1 MTETPLPTDRA
12 ATTAADTPSD
22 IAATPRIIW
31 INGALVPEDEARIS
45 PFDHGWLVGDAVFE
59 TLIIVRGMPF
69 CARRHLE
76 RLAYSGAHLGVTVPN
91 ADVLREAMIAVA
103 AANGLR
109 EGRLRITVSSGTG
122 PLGSNRGDSPP
133 TATVAATPQ
142 PPWPAAT
149 AVATVEWTINERSPL
164 AGLKTVSYGANV
176 RALAAAKAAGAS
188 EAIFA
193 NTQGH
198 LCEGTGSNVF
208 LVHQGRLIT
217 PSLAS
222 GCLAGVTR
230 QLVIELTGAV
240 EEDGPLSALAAA
252 DEAFLTSTTRDV
264 HPIHSVDGHPLPAAP
279 GPATKAAAQAFAD
292 LKAKEID
299 P

>member
-1 MTETPLPTDRA
+1 MTETQ
-12 ATTAADTPSD
+12 TPAEASPK
-22 IAATPRIIW
+22 ARIVW

-76 RLAYSGAHLGVTVPN
+76 RLAYSAEHLGVTVPN

-103 AANGLR
+103 TANDLE
-109 EGRLRITVSSGTG
+109 EGRLRVTVSSGTG

-142 PPWPAAT
+142 PPWPATT

-193 NTQGH
+193 NTQGQ

-208 LVHQGRLIT
+208 LAHQGRLIT
-217 PSLAS
+217 PSLAG
-222 GCLAGVTR
+222 GCLAGITR
-230 QLVIELTGAV
+230 QLVIELTGAA
-240 EEDGPLSALAAA
+240 EQDLPLSALAAA

-264 HPIHSVDGHPLPAAP
+264 HPIHAVDGLPLPAAP
-279 GPATKAAAQAFAD
+279 GPLTQAAAQAFAH
-292 LKAKEID
+292 LKATEID

>member
-1 MTETPLPTDRA
+1 MTA
-12 ATTAADTPSD
+12 
-22 IAATPRIIW
+22 RIVW
-31 INGALVPEDEARIS
+31 INGELLPEHEARIS

-59 TLIIVRGMPF
+59 TLAIVRGMPF
-69 CARRHLE
+69 AARRHLE
-76 RLAYSGAHLGVTVPN
+76 RLAYSAEHLGVTVPD
-91 ADVLREAMIAVA
+91 AEVLREAMIAVA
-103 AANGLR
+103 AANGLD
-109 EGRLRITVSSGTG
+109 EGRLRVTVSSGTG

-142 PPWPAAT
+142 APWPTTT
-149 AVATVEWTINERSPL
+149 AVNTVDWTINERSPL

-176 RALAAAKAAGAS
+176 RALARAKAAGAS

-193 NTQGH
+193 NTQGQ

-208 LVHQGRLIT
+208 LAHQGQLIT

-230 QLVIELTGAV
+230 QLVLELAGALEQDV
-240 EEDGPLSALAAA
+240 PLDALSGA

-264 HPIHSVDGHPLPAAP
+264 HPIHAVDGQPLPNAP
-279 GPATKAAAQAFAD
+279 GPLTRAAAEAFAH
-292 LKAKEID
+292 LKATQID

>member
-1 MTETPLPTDRA
+1 M
-12 ATTAADTPSD
+12 PSSD
-22 IAATPRIIW
+22 PRIVW

-59 TLIIVRGMPF
+59 TLVIVRGMPF
-69 CARRHLE
+69 AARRHLE
-76 RLAYSGAHLGVTVPN
+76 RLAYSAEHLGVTVPE
-91 ADVLREAMIAVA
+91 ADVLREAMIAVS
-103 AANGLR
+103 AANGLE
-109 EGRLRITVSSGTG
+109 EGRLRVTVSSGTG

-142 PPWPAAT
+142 PPWAATT
-149 AVATVEWTINERSPL
+149 AVATVYWTMNEHGPL

-176 RALAAAKAAGAS
+176 RALAVAKAAGAS

-193 NTQGH
+193 NTQGL

-222 GCLAGVTR
+222 GCLAGITR
-230 QLVIELTGAV
+230 QLVIDLTGAAEQDV
-240 EEDGPLSALAAA
+240 PLSALATA

-264 HPIHSVDGHPLPAAP
+264 HAIHAVDGHPLLAAP
-279 GPATKAAAQAFAD
+279 GPLTQAAAQAFAH
-292 LKAKEID
+292 LKATEID

>member
-1 MTETPLPTDRA
+1 MSSAE
-12 ATTAADTPSD
+12 
-22 IAATPRIIW
+22 PRIVW
-31 INGALVPEDEARIS
+31 INGALVPEDQARIS

-59 TLIIVRGMPF
+59 TLVIVRGMPF
-69 CARRHLE
+69 AARRHLE
-76 RLAYSGAHLGVTVPN
+76 RLAYSAEHLGVAVPD
-91 ADVLREAMIAVA
+91 ADVLQEAMVAVA
-103 AANGLR
+103 AANQLE
-109 EGRLRITVSSGTG
+109 EGRLRVTVSSGTG

-142 PPWPAAT
+142 APWPDT
-149 AVATVEWTINERSPL
+149 TSVATVEWTINEHSPL

-176 RALAAAKAAGAS
+176 RALAAAKAAGAG

-193 NTQGH
+193 NTRGL

-208 LVHQGRLIT
+208 LAYQGQLIT

-222 GCLAGVTR
+222 GCLAGITR
-230 QLVIELTGAV
+230 QLVIDLTGAV
-240 EEDGPLSALAAA
+240 EQDVPLSALAAA

-264 HPIHSVDGHPLPAAP
+264 QPVHAVDGQRLPAAP
-279 GPATKAAAQAFAD
+279 GPVTQAAAQAFAH
-292 LKAKEID
+292 LKATQID

>member
-1 MTETPLPTDRA
+1 MT
-12 ATTAADTPSD
+12 
-22 IAATPRIIW
+22 AATPRIVW
-31 INGALVPEDEARIS
+31 INGELVPEQEARIS

-59 TLIIVRGMPF
+59 TLVIVQGMPF
-69 CARRHLE
+69 AARRHLE
-76 RLAYSGAHLGVTVPN
+76 RLAYSAEHLGVTLPD

-103 AANGLR
+103 AANGLT
-109 EGRLRITVSSGTG
+109 EGRLRVTVSSGTG
-122 PLGSNRGDSPP
+122 PLGSGRGDSPP

-142 PPWPAAT
+142 APWPTAT
-149 AVATVEWTINERSPL
+149 AVATVDWTINERGPL

-176 RALAAAKAAGAS
+176 RALAEAKAAGAT

-193 NTQGH
+193 NTQGQ

-208 LVHQGRLIT
+208 LAHEGRLIT

-230 QLVIELTGAV
+230 DLVIELTGAIEHDV
-240 EEDGPLSALAAA
+240 PLAALAAA
-252 DEAFLTSTTRDV
+252 EEAFLTSTTRDV
-264 HPIHSVDGHPLPAAP
+264 HPIHAVDGHPLPNAP
-279 GPATKAAAQAFAD
+279 GPLTHAAAQAFAH
-292 LKAKEID
+292 LKATEID

>member
-1 MTETPLPTDRA
+1 MTEAQTPAEAPPETR
-12 ATTAADTPSD
+12 TV
-22 IAATPRIIW
+22 W
-31 INGALVPEDEARIS
+31 INGALLPEDEARIS

-59 TLIIVRGMPF
+59 TLAIVRGMPF
-69 CARRHLE
+69 AARRHLR
-76 RLAYSGAHLGVTVPN
+76 RLAYSAEHLGVALPD
-91 ADVLREAMIAVA
+91 ADMLREAMVAVA
-103 AANGLR
+103 AANGLE

-122 PLGSNRGDSPP
+122 PLGSSRGDSPP

-142 PPWPAAT
+142 PPWPTTT
-149 AVATVEWTINERSPL
+149 AVATMDWTINERSPL

-176 RALAAAKAAGAS
+176 RALAEAIDTGAS

-193 NTQGH
+193 NTQGQ
-198 LCEGTGSNVF
+198 LCEGTGSNIF
-208 LVHQGRLIT
+208 LADQGRLIT

-230 QLVIELTGAV
+230 QLVIELTGALEKDV
-240 EEDGPLSALAAA
+240 QLEALASA

-264 HPIHSVDGHPLPAAP
+264 HPIHAVDGRPLPSAP
-279 GPATKAAAQAFAD
+279 GPLTQAAAQAFAR
-292 LKAKEID
+292 LKATQID

>member
-1 MTETPLPTDRA
+1 MTETQTPAEASPNDR
-12 ATTAADTPSD
+12 
-22 IAATPRIIW
+22 IVW
-31 INGALVPEDEARIS
+31 VNGALVAEHEARIS

-59 TLIIVRGMPF
+59 TLVIVRGMPF
-69 CARRHLE
+69 AARRHLD
-76 RLAYSGAHLGVTVPN
+76 RLAYSAEHLGVAVPD
-91 ADVLREAMIAVA
+91 ADELREAMIAVA
-103 AANGLR
+103 AANGLQ
-109 EGRLRITVSSGTG
+109 EGRLRVTVSSGTG

-142 PPWPAAT
+142 TPWPAT
-149 AVATVEWTINERSPL
+149 IAVATVEWTINELSPL

-193 NTQGH
+193 NTQGS
-198 LCEGTGSNVF
+198 LCEGTGSNIF
-208 LVHQGRLIT
+208 LVHQGQLIT

-240 EEDGPLSALAAA
+240 EQDVPLEALAAA

-264 HPIHSVDGHPLPAAP
+264 HPIHAVDGHPLPAAP
-279 GPATKAAAQAFAD
+279 GPHTQAAAQAFAH
-292 LKAKEID
+292 LKASEID

>member
-1 MTETPLPTDRA
+1 MTEMPTPAEASPQARTV
-12 ATTAADTPSD
+12 
-22 IAATPRIIW
+22 W
-31 INGALVPEDEARIS
+31 INGALLPEDEARIS

-69 CARRHLE
+69 AARRHLE
-76 RLAYSGAHLGVTVPN
+76 RLAYSAKHLGVTVP
-91 ADVLREAMIAVA
+91 DTEVLRDAMIAVA
-103 AANGLR
+103 AANGLQ
-109 EGRLRITVSSGTG
+109 EGRLRVTVSSGTG

-142 PPWPAAT
+142 APWPAT
-149 AVATVEWTINERSPL
+149 IAVATVDWTINERSPL

-176 RALAAAKAAGAS
+176 RALAEAVDTGAS

-193 NTQGH
+193 NTQGQ

-208 LVHQGRLIT
+208 LAYEGRLIT

-230 QLVIELTGAV
+230 QLVIELTGALEKDV
-240 EEDGPLSALAAA
+240 PLEALASA

-264 HPIHSVDGHPLPAAP
+264 HPIHAVDGHPLPSAP
-279 GPATKAAAQAFAD
+279 GPLTQAAAQAFAH
-292 LKAKEID
+292 LKATQID

>member
-1 MTETPLPTDRA
+1 MV
-12 ATTAADTPSD
+12 
-22 IAATPRIIW
+22 W
-31 INGALVPEDEARIS
+31 INGMLLTEDEARIS

-59 TLIIVRGMPF
+59 TLVIVRGMPF
-69 CARRHLE
+69 AARRHLE
-76 RLAYSGAHLGVTVPN
+76 RLAYSAKHLGVSVP
-91 ADVLREAMIAVA
+91 DTEVLQDAMIAVA
-103 AANGLR
+103 AANGLQ
-109 EGRLRITVSSGTG
+109 EGRLRVTVSSGTG
-122 PLGSNRGDSPP
+122 PLGSGRGDSPP

-142 PPWPAAT
+142 APWPAT
-149 AVATVEWTINERSPL
+149 TSVATVGWTINERGPL

-176 RALAAAKAAGAS
+176 RALAEAMAAGAS

-193 NTQGH
+193 NTQGQ

-208 LVHQGRLIT
+208 LEYQGRLIT

-230 QLVIELTGAV
+230 DLVIELTGAV
-240 EEDGPLSALAAA
+240 EHDVPLAALAAA
-252 DEAFLTSTTRDV
+252 EEAFLTSTTRDV
-264 HPIHSVDGHPLPAAP
+264 HPIHAVDGYRLPAAP
-279 GPATKAAAQAFAD
+279 GPLTQAAAQAFAY

>member
-1 MTETPLPTDRA
+1 MTT
-12 ATTAADTPSD
+12 
-22 IAATPRIIW
+22 RIVW
-31 INGALVPEDEARIS
+31 VNGALLPEDQARIS

-59 TLIIVRGMPF
+59 TLAIVRGMPF
-69 CARRHLE
+69 AARRHLE
-76 RLAYSGAHLGVTVPN
+76 RLAYSAEHLGITVPN

-103 AANGLR
+103 SANWLQD
-109 EGRLRITVSSGTG
+109 GRLRVTVSSGTG

-142 PPWPAAT
+142 SPWPAT
-149 AVATVEWTINERSPL
+149 VAVETVKWTINETSPL

-176 RALAAAKAAGAS
+176 RALAAAKEVGAS

-193 NTQGH
+193 NTQGS

-208 LVHQGRLIT
+208 LVHQGQLIT

-240 EEDGPLSALAAA
+240 EQDVPLEALASAE
-252 DEAFLTSTTRDV
+252 EAFLTSTTRDV
-264 HPIHSVDGHPLPAAP
+264 HPIHAVDGHRLPAAP
-279 GPATKAAAQAFAD
+279 GPRTQAAAQAFAQ
-292 LKAKEID
+292 LKATQID

>member
-1 MTETPLPTDRA
+1 MKETP
-12 ATTAADTPSD
+12 TPAEPSPQ
-22 IAATPRIIW
+22 TRTVW
-31 INGALVPEDEARIS
+31 INGALLPEDEARIS

-69 CARRHLE
+69 AARRHLE
-76 RLAYSGAHLGVTVPN
+76 RLTYSAKHLGVTVP
-91 ADVLREAMIAVA
+91 DTEVLREAMIAVA
-103 AANGLR
+103 AANGLQ
-109 EGRLRITVSSGTG
+109 EGRLRVTVSSGTG

-142 PPWPAAT
+142 SPWPDTT
-149 AVATVEWTINERSPL
+149 AVATFDWTINERSPL

-176 RALAAAKAAGAS
+176 RALAAAKELGAS

-193 NTQGH
+193 NTQGQ
-198 LCEGTGSNVF
+198 LCEGTGSNIF
-208 LVHQGRLIT
+208 LAHQGQLIT

-240 EEDGPLSALAAA
+240 ELDVPLDSLA
-252 DEAFLTSTTRDV
+252 DVEEAFLTSTTRDV
-264 HPIHSVDGHPLPAAP
+264 HPIHAVDGHPLPSAP
-279 GPATKAAAQAFAD
+279 GPLTQAAAQAFAH
-292 LKAKEID
+292 LKATQID

>member
-1 MTETPLPTDRA
+1 MT
-12 ATTAADTPSD
+12 
-22 IAATPRIIW
+22 AATPRIVW
-31 INGALVPEDEARIS
+31 INGELVPEQEARIS

-59 TLIIVRGMPF
+59 TLVIVQGMPF
-69 CARRHLE
+69 AARRHLE
-76 RLAYSGAHLGVTVPN
+76 RLAYSAEHLGVTLPD

-103 AANGLR
+103 AANGLT
-109 EGRLRITVSSGTG
+109 EGRLRVTVSSGTG
-122 PLGSNRGDSPP
+122 PLGSGRGDSPP

-142 PPWPAAT
+142 APWPTAT
-149 AVATVEWTINERSPL
+149 AVATVDWTINERGPL

-176 RALAAAKAAGAS
+176 RALAEAKAAGAT

-193 NTQGH
+193 NTQGQ

-208 LVHQGRLIT
+208 LAHEGRLIT

-230 QLVIELTGAV
+230 DLVIELTGAIEHDV
-240 EEDGPLSALAAA
+240 PLAALAAA
-252 DEAFLTSTTRDV
+252 EEAFLTSTTRDV
-264 HPIHSVDGHPLPAAP
+264 HPIHAVDGHPLPNAP
-279 GPATKAAAQAFAD
+279 GPLTHAAAQAFAR
-292 LKAKEID
+292 LKATEID

>member
-1 MTETPLPTDRA
+1 MTASEG
-12 ATTAADTPSD
+12 
-22 IAATPRIIW
+22 RIVW
-31 INGALVPEDEARIS
+31 INGELVSEHEARIS

-59 TLIIVRGMPF
+59 TLAIVRKTPF
-69 CARRHLE
+69 AARRHLE
-76 RLAYSGAHLGVTVPN
+76 RLAFSAHHLGIALPD

-103 AANGLR
+103 AANGL
-109 EGRLRITVSSGTG
+109 EAGRLRVTVSSGTG
-122 PLGSNRGDSPP
+122 PLGSNRGRSKP

-142 PPWPAAT
+142 TPWPDTA
-149 AVATVEWTINERSPL
+149 AVATVDWTINEGGPL
-164 AGLKTVSYGANV
+164 AGLKTVSYGDNV
-176 RALAAAKAAGAS
+176 RALARANAAGAG

-193 NTQGH
+193 NTRGQ

-230 QLVIELTGAV
+230 QLVIELTDAAEHDV
-240 EEDGPLSALAAA
+240 PLHALAAA

-264 HPIHSVDGHPLPAAP
+264 HPVQTVDGQPLAACP
-279 GPATKAAAQAFAD
+279 GPRTQAAAQALAR
-292 LKAKEID
+292 LKAANLD

>member
-1 MTETPLPTDRA
+1 MTEMPTPAEASPQARTV
-12 ATTAADTPSD
+12 
-22 IAATPRIIW
+22 W
-31 INGALVPEDEARIS
+31 INGALLPEDEARIS

-69 CARRHLE
+69 AARRHLE
-76 RLAYSGAHLGVTVPN
+76 RLAFSAKHLGVTVP
-91 ADVLREAMIAVA
+91 DTEVLRDAMIAVA
-103 AANGLR
+103 AANGLQ
-109 EGRLRITVSSGTG
+109 EGRLRVTVSSGTG
-122 PLGSNRGDSPP
+122 PLGSNRGDCPP

-142 PPWPAAT
+142 APWPAT
-149 AVATVEWTINERSPL
+149 IAVATVDWTINERSPL

-176 RALAAAKAAGAS
+176 RALAEAVDTGAS

-193 NTQGH
+193 NTQGQ
-198 LCEGTGSNVF
+198 LCEGTGSTVF
-208 LVHQGRLIT
+208 LAYEGRLIT

-230 QLVIELTGAV
+230 QLVIELTGALEKDV
-240 EEDGPLSALAAA
+240 PLEALASA

-264 HPIHSVDGHPLPAAP
+264 HPIHAVDGHPLPSAP
-279 GPATKAAAQAFAD
+279 GPLTQAAAQAFAH
-292 LKAKEID
+292 LKATQID

>member
-1 MTETPLPTDRA
+1 MTESQTPAEASPKT
-12 ATTAADTPSD
+12 
-22 IAATPRIIW
+22 RIVW

-59 TLIIVRGMPF
+59 TLVIVRGMPF
-69 CARRHLE
+69 AARRHLE
-76 RLAYSGAHLGVTVPN
+76 RLAYSAEHLGVTVPD
-91 ADVLREAMIAVA
+91 AEVLREAMIAVA
-103 AANGLR
+103 AANGLH
-109 EGRLRITVSSGTG
+109 EGRLRVTVSSGTG
-122 PLGSNRGDSPP
+122 PLGSTRGNSQP

-142 PPWPAAT
+142 TPWPAT
-149 AVATVEWTINERSPL
+149 IAVATVDWTINERGPL

-176 RALAAAKAAGAS
+176 RALAAAKAVGAS

-193 NTQGH
+193 NTQGQ
-198 LCEGTGSNVF
+198 LCEGTGSNIF
-208 LVHQGRLIT
+208 LAHQGQLIT
-217 PSLAS
+217 PSMAS

-240 EEDGPLSALAAA
+240 ERDVLLDALASA

-264 HPIHSVDGHPLPAAP
+264 HPIHAVDGHLLPAAP
-279 GPATKAAAQAFAD
+279 GPLTQAAAQGFAH
-292 LKAKEID
+292 LKATQLD